1 MALIV
6 FSPQRGDVNIGG
18 NRGVWSRTLGVPV
31 NGTSG
36 SFANESNP
44 GDLLI
49 DTTNKTI
56 YQNKGTSASPT
67 WTLTSLAAAA
77 GAIVAAGTSSQ
88 SAATPLTADFNQ
100 VGTAAANS
108 GVALPAAVAG
118 RRVVIANYGAQTVK
132 IWPVNGGTDAI
143 DGLSAN
149 TNTTLTTAN
158 RIATFY
164 CFVAGTWVSSLGGAV
179 AS

>member
-1 MALIV
+1 MGLFL
-6 FSPQRGDVNIGG
+6 FSPKNGDINVGG
-18 NRGVWSRTLGVPV
+18 NRCVWSRAGAPV
-31 NGTSG
+31 SGTAG
-36 SFANESNP
+36 TFFNETNP
-44 GDLLI
+44 GDLYI
-49 DTTNKTI
+49 DTTNKVL
-56 YQNKGTSASPT
+56 YQNTGTQASPT
-67 WTLTSLAAAA
+67 WTLTSLASAA

-108 GVALPAAVAG
+108 GVTLPAAVAG
-118 RRVVIANYGAQTVK
+118 RRVVVANYGAQTLK
-132 IWPVNGGTDAI
+132 IWPINGGTDAI

-149 TNTTLTTAN
+149 INTTLTTAN

-164 CFVAGTWVSSLGGAV
+164 CFVAGTWISALGGAV